1 MRTLGNYIL
10 RGQLEAVSVVSL
22 LTFISLKFL
31 SPFSYLLSG
40 VPTGLVILRKGPVYG
55 LQVMLLSLL
64 VVLIFSLLVN
74 IELRVVMIFM
84 LAIWVPIYLCCC
96 VLRFSQSHGWLV
108 LMAGAIGL
116 IYVIIVH
123 VFVGDVAA
131 GWQKLMEH
139 WLDNALSKGDTQQYR
154 EAMIQLAPFMNMV
167 MAGGIVTSL
176 VTAVF
181 ISRWWQA
188 MLFNAGGFKAEF
200 YALQLPGIAVVVM
213 LAGVGLLYA
222 GNKPQGSLGQDVLGI
237 AIFLYLF
244 QGISVVHRFISEKN
258 ISDLWLVIMYILLF
272 FIPQAVL
279 FIACLGLI
287 DSWLNKRTP
296 NEDGQDSDSR

>member
-1 MRTLGNYIL
+1 M
-10 RGQLEAVSVVSL
+10 
-22 LTFISLKFL
+22 
-31 SPFSYLLSG
+31 
-40 VPTGLVILRKGPVYG
+40 VILRKGPVYG
-55 LQVMLLSLL
+55 LQIMLLSL
-64 VVLIFSLLVN
+64 VVVVIFALLVN
-74 IELRVVMIFM
+74 IDLRMVIVFM

-108 LMAGAIGL
+108 LTAGAIGL
-116 IYVIIVH
+116 VYVLIVH
-123 VFVGDVAA
+123 TLVGDVAA
-131 GWQKLMEH
+131 SWQQLMEH
-139 WLDNALSKGDTQQYR
+139 WLDNAFSKEESQQYR
-154 EAMIQLAPFMNMV
+154 EAMLQFAPFMNTV

-176 VTAVF
+176 VTTVL

-200 YALQLPGIAVVVM
+200 YALQLPGITAVVM

-222 GNKPQGSLGQDVLGI
+222 SNKPQGSLGQDILGV

-244 QGISVVHRFISEKN
+244 QGVSVMHRFISEKN

-287 DSWLNKRTP
+287 DSWLNRRVPKK
-296 NEDGQDSDSR
+296 DGQDSDGR